1 MMLDTDLFFPHWSLH
16 IFLKA
21 ELLPWPLF
29 SKSEFLE
36 LSRDSHVGY
45 MPRSPKDSTLT
56 VGKRLMVRINHW
68 SYFPVP
74 TIVSGYWMTN
84 LA

>member
-1 MMLDTDLFFPHWSLH
+1 MMLDTYLFFPHWFLQ

-21 ELLPWPLF
+21 ELLLWPLF

-45 MPRSPKDSTLT
+45 TPRS
-56 VGKRLMVRINHW
+56 
-68 SYFPVP
+68 
-74 TIVSGYWMTN
+74 
-84 LA
+84 

>member
-1 MMLDTDLFFPHWSLH
+1 MMLDTYLFFPHWSLQ

-21 ELLPWPLF
+21 ELLLWPLF

-45 MPRSPKDSTLT
+45 TPRS
-56 VGKRLMVRINHW
+56 
-68 SYFPVP
+68 
-74 TIVSGYWMTN
+74 
-84 LA
+84 